1 MQAITTTSSQGQADA
16 APAQRPARWPV
27 LIAVM
32 VSMAMVAFEATIVST
47 AMPQIVADLGGL
59 SLYSWVFSS
68 YLLAQT
74 AVTVVF
80 GKFADI
86 YGRRPIVLLGIGV
99 FLAGSILAGLAAS
112 LPALIVARLIQGI
125 GAGALQPAAM
135 TIIADLYP
143 GKERGKVQGYL
154 AAVWAVSAVSGPLLG
169 SFIVH
174 AISWPWVFW
183 INIPIGLAAA
193 AIYLGFLREPA
204 RKRGGTVDIVG
215 AVLSAIAIAALML
228 ALTEGGSSPLL
239 LITTCVVF
247 VVAAVLFVWQE
258 RRAPDPM
265 ISLQLWQRPSIATAN
280 GVTLLASMSLM
291 GLTTFLPIYVQ
302 GVLGQSAVV
311 AGFTLTT
318 MLLGWPTG
326 ATIAARIFYRLGA
339 RPLVLTGACLQPVG
353 ALILTLMGPDSSPIQ
368 AGVASL
374 VMGFGMGLITVS
386 SLLVIQGEAAVHE
399 RGAGTAS
406 NLFSRNLGSTL
417 GAAVMGAVLNFG
429 LWHASA
435 GQGVGEDQLRQVLG
449 QTGDVVKTA
458 GAVRGVL
465 QDGLHLTFIAML
477 VLALAT
483 IVVAAFVPKRLPE
496 AHEART

>member
-1 MQAITTTSSQGQADA
+1 MRAISTTSTQGEADVPTA
-16 APAQRPARWPV
+16 ISPLRWPI
-27 LIAVM
+27 LAAVM

-59 SLYSWVFSS
+59 TLYSWVFSS
-68 YLLAQT
+68 YLLATT

-99 FLAGSILAGLAAS
+99 FLAGSILAGLASS
-112 LPALIVARLIQGI
+112 LPMLIVARLIQGV
-125 GAGALQPAAM
+125 GAGAMQPAAM

-143 GKERGKVQGYL
+143 GKQRGKVQGYL

-183 INIPIGLAAA
+183 INIPIGLVAAV
-193 AIYLGFLREPA
+193 IYLGFLREPA
-204 RKRGGTVDIVG
+204 RKKGGSVDIAG
-215 AVLSAIAIAALML
+215 AILSAVAIAALML
-228 ALTEGGSSPLL
+228 ALTEGGNSMLL
-239 LITTCVVF
+239 LASSIIVF
-247 VVAAVLFVWQE
+247 VIAAVLFVMQE

-265 ISLQLWQRPSIATAN
+265 ISLELWQRPSIATAN
-280 GVTLLASMSLM
+280 GVTVLASMSLM

-302 GVLGQSAVV
+302 GVLGQSAMV

-318 MLLGWPTG
+318 MLLGWPMG
-326 ATIAARIFYRLGA
+326 ATIAARIFYHLGA
-339 RPLVLTGACLQPVG
+339 RPLVLTGAVLQPVG
-353 ALILTLMGPDSSPIQ
+353 ALVLTLMGPDSSPIQ
-368 AGVASL
+368 AGIASL
-374 VMGFGMGLITVS
+374 IMGFGMGLITVS
-386 SLLVIQGEAAVHE
+386 ALLVIQGEAAAHE

-429 LWHASA
+429 LWQVSA
-435 GQGVGEDQLRQVLG
+435 GHGVSEDQLRQLLG
-449 QTGDVVKTA
+449 RTGDVVA
-458 GAVRGVL
+458 AEGSVRIVL
-465 QDGLHLTFIAML
+465 QGALHLTFIAML

-483 IVVAAFVPKRLPE
+483 VCVAIFVPKRVAQPK
-496 AHEART
+496 

>member
-1 MQAITTTSSQGQADA
+1 MQAITTTASQGEADVS
-16 APAQRPARWPV
+16 PTPQTLRWPV
-27 LIAVM
+27 LVAVM

-86 YGRRPIVLLGIGV
+86 YGRRPIVLLGIAV
-99 FLAGSILAGLAAS
+99 FLAGSILAGIATS
-112 LPALIVARLIQGI
+112 LPALIVARLIQGV

-183 INIPIGLAAA
+183 INLPIGIAAA
-193 AIYLGFLREPA
+193 AIFLGFLREPA
-204 RKRGGTVDIVG
+204 RKKGGSVDIIG
-215 AVLSAIAIAALML
+215 AILSAVAIAALML
-228 ALTEGGSSPLL
+228 ALTEGGNSVVLL
-239 LITTCVVF
+239 VVCLAVF
-247 VVAAVLFVWQE
+247 VVAAVLFVLQE

-265 ISLQLWQRPSIATAN
+265 ISLELWQRPSIATAN

-302 GVLGQSAVV
+302 GVLGQSAMI

-318 MLLGWPTG
+318 MLLGWPLG
-326 ATIAARIFYRLGA
+326 ATIAARIFYHLGA
-339 RPLVLTGACLQPVG
+339 RPLVLTGALLQPVG
-353 ALILTLMGPDSSPIQ
+353 ALILTFMGPDSSPIQ
-368 AGVASL
+368 AGAASL

-386 SLLVIQGEAAVHE
+386 ALLVIQGEAAAHE

-429 LWHASA
+429 LWQASA
-435 GQGVGEDQLRQVLG
+435 GQGVSEEQLRGLLG
-449 QTGDVVKTA
+449 RGGDVVVA
-458 GAVRGVL
+458 EGSVRLVL
-465 QDGLHLTFIAML
+465 QGALHLTFIAML
-477 VLALAT
+477 VLAFLT
-483 IVVAAFVPKRLPE
+483 VAIAIFVPKRVAPPK
-496 AHEART
+496 AV

>member
-1 MQAITTTSSQGQADA
+1 MQAISTTSSPGQVDV
-16 APAQRPARWPV
+16 APVPRPLRWPV
-27 LIAVM
+27 LVAVM

-47 AMPQIVADLGGL
+47 AMPTIVADLGGL

-80 GKFADI
+80 GKLADI
-86 YGRRPIVLLGIGV
+86 YGRRPIVLLGIAV
-99 FLAGSILAGLAAS
+99 FLAGSILAGIATS

-125 GAGALQPAAM
+125 GAGALQPAAI

-143 GKERGKVQGYL
+143 GKQRGKVQGYL
-154 AAVWAVSAVSGPLLG
+154 AAVWAGSAVIGPLLG

-183 INIPIGLAAA
+183 INLPIGAAAA
-193 AIYLGFLREPA
+193 AIYLAFLREPV
-204 RKRGGTVDIVG
+204 RERGGSVDIVG
-215 AVLSAIAIAALML
+215 AILSAIAIAALML
-228 ALTEGGSSPLL
+228 ALTEGGTSIVLL
-239 LITTCVVF
+239 AASVLVF
-247 VVAAVLFVWQE
+247 AVAAALFVWQE

-265 ISLQLWQRPSIATAN
+265 ISLQLWQRQSIATAN
-280 GVTLLASMSLM
+280 GVTVLASMSLM

-318 MLLGWPTG
+318 MLLGWPLG
-326 ATIAARIFYRLGA
+326 STIAARIFYRFGA

-353 ALILTLMGPDSSPIQ
+353 ALILTLMGPGSSPVQ
-368 AGVASL
+368 AGIASL

-386 SLLVIQGEAAVHE
+386 ALLVIQGEAAAHE

-435 GQGVGEDQLRQVLG
+435 GQGVSEDQLRQLLG
-449 QTGDVVKTA
+449 RAGDVSSAA
-458 GAVRGVL
+458 GAVRAVL
-465 QDGLHLTFIAML
+465 QDGLHVTFIAML

-483 IVVAAFVPKRLPE
+483 ILVAAFVPRRPPQSP
-496 AHEART
+496 